1 MFFIA
6 CLFHTC
12 AVLLYSVDVSILCTV
27 RTRMIT
33 LQYAIILII
42 TVVLCFLWIK
52 LIGKLLIYLTIQ
64 KPYMFRQ
71 FSIQGFAAALKPSP
85 FTGVHF
91 KRWQTKTI
99 LWLTAMNV
107 YWVAG
112 GTPNGTITPEQ
123 EKAFRDATTVFVGA
137 ILSVIGDKLVDAYLH
152 MRNAK
157 ELWDALEAKFGATDA
172 GSELYAMEQF
182 HDYRMVENRPVVEQ
196 AHEIQCFAKE
206 LELLK
211 CVLPDKFVAGCIIAK
226 LPPSWRNFAT
236 SLKHQRQEISV
247 ENLIGSLGVE
257 ENARAKDSHT
267 KKVDGSS
274 SANMVQKNSH
284 KFKGKNVV
292 QTTNFKKKKDNKGQ
306 SKDKD
311 GCCFVCGEPGYWAPR
326 CPQRKGKKPGQNAKS
341 VNVTIG
347 SNHDGAAS
355 GYGNSFTVFFVC

>member
-1 MFFIA
+1 MGDNNDAAKKDAAAAAAATAMTFPTGEYVFFIA
-6 CLFHTC
+6 LLFHTC

-27 RTRMIT
+27 RTHVIT

-42 TVVLCFLWIK
+42 IVVLCFLWIK

-99 LWLTAMNV
+99 LWLIAMNV

-292 QTTNFKKKKDNKGQ
+292 
-306 SKDKD
+306 
-311 GCCFVCGEPGYWAPR
+311 
-326 CPQRKGKKPGQNAKS
+326 
-341 VNVTIG
+341 
-347 SNHDGAAS
+347 
-355 GYGNSFTVFFVC
+355 